1 MRNVL
6 EINKNGLYICK
17 SFRYNTL
24 GGAKMKYSIEIGK
37 IIEGALKHDHIK
49 VLNYTNQLISKLEA
63 DEETRAAAKFKKL
76 LSAQVETSLVAMANT
91 KNTSIPVDSESRTS
105 LADIIYP
112 DQNSV
117 EVILSKNNTEKLES
131 FILSYKNAD
140 KLNDLGIGVSN
151 SLLLYGPP
159 GCGKTKCAY
168 LVAKQLNLPLV
179 VARLDSLISSYLGTT
194 AKNIRNLFEFAQ
206 KIPCVL
212 FLDEFDAI
220 AKARDDNNELGEL
233 KRVVNSLLQNV
244 DAMSS
249 DSLILAATNH
259 QQLLDSAVWRRFD
272 YKLEIEL
279 PDKEAIG
286 KLIRLFTNCMG
297 NLSEKEVM
305 ELATLFYGLSGAE
318 IEELITN
325 SIRNSIIRNITFNKK
340 NIYEE
345 YFVSRNIL
353 PQNCNESR
361 ELLQIKAKY
370 LRKCNEKV
378 FSLQTIADVLGS
390 SKTTIQKIIK
400 EGDACE

>member
-1 MRNVL
+1 
-6 EINKNGLYICK
+6 
-17 SFRYNTL
+17 
-24 GGAKMKYSIEIGK
+24 MKYSIEIGK
-37 IIEGALKHDHIK
+37 IIEGSLKHDQIK
-49 VLNYTNQLISKLEA
+49 VINYTNQLISKLET
-63 DEETRAAAKFKKL
+63 DGETRAAAKFKKL
-76 LSAQVETSLVAMANT
+76 LSAQTEMSLSAMGNNT
-91 KNTSIPVDSESRTS
+91 KSLSIPVDTESRTM

-112 DQNSV
+112 DENNI
-117 EVILSKNNTEKLES
+117 EVILSKRNADKLDS

-151 SLLLYGPP
+151 TLLLYGPP

-168 LVAKQLNLPLV
+168 LIAKQLNLPLV
-179 VARLDSLISSYLGTT
+179 IARLDSLISSYLGTT

-244 DAMSS
+244 DSMSK
-249 DSLILAATNH
+249 DSLLLAATNH

-279 PDKEAIG
+279 PDKEAIS
-286 KLIRLFTNCMG
+286 KLIYLFTGHMG
-297 NLSEKEVM
+297 TLSEKDVA
-305 ELATLFYGLSGAE
+305 ELSTLFSGLSGAE
-318 IEELITN
+318 IEELITK
-325 SIRNSIIRNITFNKK
+325 SIRNAVIHNHSFDKK

-345 YFVSRNIL
+345 YFILQNVL
-353 PQNCNESR
+353 PQNCNDAR
-361 ELLQIKAKY
+361 KLLQIKAKY
-370 LRKCNEKV
+370 LRKCNEKT
-378 FSLQTIADVLGS
+378 FSLQVIADVLGS

-400 EGDACE
+400 EADIHE

>member
-1 MRNVL
+1 
-6 EINKNGLYICK
+6 
-17 SFRYNTL
+17 
-24 GGAKMKYSIEIGK
+24 MKYSIEIGK
-37 IIEGALKHDHIK
+37 IIEGSLKHDQTK
-49 VLNYTNQLISKLEA
+49 VINYTNQLISKLET
-63 DEETRAAAKFKKL
+63 DGETRAVAKFKKL
-76 LSAQVETSLVAMANT
+76 LSAQTEMSLTAMGNNA
-91 KNTSIPVDSESRTS
+91 KSLSIPVDTESRTT

-112 DQNSV
+112 DENNI
-117 EVILSKNNTEKLES
+117 EVILSKRNADKLDS

-151 SLLLYGPP
+151 TLLLYGPP

-168 LVAKQLNLPLV
+168 LIAKQLNLPLV
-179 VARLDSLISSYLGTT
+179 IARLDSLISSYLGTT

-244 DAMSS
+244 DSMSK
-249 DSLILAATNH
+249 DSLLLAATNH

-279 PDKEAIG
+279 PDKEAIS
-286 KLIRLFTNCMG
+286 KLIYLFTVHMG
-297 NLSEKEVM
+297 TLSEKDVT
-305 ELATLFYGLSGAE
+305 ELSTLFFGLSGAE
-318 IEELITN
+318 IEELITK
-325 SIRNSIIRNITFNKK
+325 SIRNAVIHNHSFDKK

-345 YFVSRNIL
+345 YFILQNIL
-353 PQNCNESR
+353 PQNCNDTR
-361 ELLQIKAKY
+361 KLLQIKAKY
-370 LRKCNEKV
+370 LRKCNEKI
-378 FSLQTIADVLGS
+378 FSLQVIADVLGS

-400 EGDACE
+400 EADIHE

>member
-1 MRNVL
+1 
-6 EINKNGLYICK
+6 
-17 SFRYNTL
+17 
-24 GGAKMKYSIEIGK
+24 MKYSIEIGK
-37 IIEGALKHDHIK
+37 IIEGSLKHDQTK
-49 VLNYTNQLISKLEA
+49 VINYTNQLISKLET
-63 DEETRAAAKFKKL
+63 DGETRAVAKFKKL
-76 LSAQVETSLVAMANT
+76 LSAQTEMSLTAMGNNA
-91 KNTSIPVDSESRTS
+91 KSLSIPVDTESRTT

-112 DQNSV
+112 DENNI
-117 EVILSKNNTEKLES
+117 EVILSKRNADKLDS

-151 SLLLYGPP
+151 TLLLYGPP

-168 LVAKQLNLPLV
+168 LIAKQLNLPLV
-179 VARLDSLISSYLGTT
+179 IARLDSLISSYLGTT

-244 DAMSS
+244 DSMSK
-249 DSLILAATNH
+249 DSLLLAATNH

-279 PDKEAIG
+279 PDKEAIS
-286 KLIRLFTNCMG
+286 KLIYLFTGHMG
-297 NLSEKEVM
+297 TLSEKDVT
-305 ELATLFYGLSGAE
+305 ELSTLFFGLSGAE
-318 IEELITN
+318 IEELITK
-325 SIRNSIIRNITFNKK
+325 SIRNAVIHNHSFDKK

-345 YFVSRNIL
+345 YFILQNIL
-353 PQNCNESR
+353 PQNCNDTR
-361 ELLQIKAKY
+361 KLLQIKAKY
-370 LRKCNEKV
+370 LRKCNEKI
-378 FSLQTIADVLGS
+378 FSLQVIADVLGS

-400 EGDACE
+400 EAE

>member
-1 MRNVL
+1 
-6 EINKNGLYICK
+6 
-17 SFRYNTL
+17 
-24 GGAKMKYSIEIGK
+24 MKYSIEIGK
-37 IIEGALKHDHIK
+37 IIEGSLKHDQTK
-49 VLNYTNQLISKLEA
+49 VINYTNQLISKLET
-63 DEETRAAAKFKKL
+63 DGETRAVAKFKKL
-76 LSAQVETSLVAMANT
+76 LSAQTEMSLTAMGNNAKSLSN
-91 KNTSIPVDSESRTS
+91 PVDTESRTT

-112 DQNSV
+112 DENNI
-117 EVILSKNNTEKLES
+117 EVILSKRNADKLDS

-151 SLLLYGPP
+151 TLLLYGPP

-168 LVAKQLNLPLV
+168 LIAKQLNLPLV
-179 VARLDSLISSYLGTT
+179 IARLDSLISSYLGTT

-244 DAMSS
+244 DSMSK
-249 DSLILAATNH
+249 DSLLLAATNH

-279 PDKEAIG
+279 PDKEAIS
-286 KLIRLFTNCMG
+286 KLIYLFTGHMG
-297 NLSEKEVM
+297 TLSEKDVT
-305 ELATLFYGLSGAE
+305 ELSTLFFGLSGAE
-318 IEELITN
+318 IEELITK
-325 SIRNSIIRNITFNKK
+325 SIRNAVIHNHSFDKK

-345 YFVSRNIL
+345 YFILQNIL
-353 PQNCNESR
+353 PQNCNDTR
-361 ELLQIKAKY
+361 KLLQIKAKY
-370 LRKCNEKV
+370 LRKCNEKI
-378 FSLQTIADVLGS
+378 FSLQVIADVLGS

-400 EGDACE
+400 EADIHE

>member
-1 MRNVL
+1 
-6 EINKNGLYICK
+6 
-17 SFRYNTL
+17 
-24 GGAKMKYSIEIGK
+24 MKYSIEIGK
-37 IIEGALKHDHIK
+37 IIEGSLKHDQTK
-49 VLNYTNQLISKLEA
+49 VINYTNQLISKLET
-63 DEETRAAAKFKKL
+63 DGETRAVAKFKKL
-76 LSAQVETSLVAMANT
+76 LSAQTEMSLSAMGNNT
-91 KNTSIPVDSESRTS
+91 KNLSIPVDTESRTT

-112 DQNSV
+112 DENNI
-117 EVILSKNNTEKLES
+117 EVILSKRNADKLDS

-151 SLLLYGPP
+151 TLLLYGPP

-168 LVAKQLNLPLV
+168 LIAKQLNLPLV
-179 VARLDSLISSYLGTT
+179 IARLDSLISSYLGTT

-244 DAMSS
+244 DSMSK
-249 DSLILAATNH
+249 DSLLLAATNH

-279 PDKEAIG
+279 PDKEAIS
-286 KLIRLFTNCMG
+286 KLIYLFTGHMG
-297 NLSEKEVM
+297 TLGEKDVAELS
-305 ELATLFYGLSGAE
+305 TLFYGLSGAE
-318 IEELITN
+318 IEELITK
-325 SIRNSIIRNITFNKK
+325 SIRNAVIHNHSFHKK

-345 YFVSRNIL
+345 YFILQNIL
-353 PQNCNESR
+353 PQNCNDTR
-361 ELLQIKAKY
+361 KLLQIKAKY
-370 LRKCNEKV
+370 LRKCNEKI
-378 FSLQTIADVLGS
+378 FSLQVIADVLGS

-400 EGDACE
+400 EADMHE

>member
-1 MRNVL
+1 
-6 EINKNGLYICK
+6 
-17 SFRYNTL
+17 
-24 GGAKMKYSIEIGK
+24 MKYSIEIGK
-37 IIEGALKHDHIK
+37 IIEGSLKHDQTK
-49 VLNYTNQLISKLEA
+49 VINYTNQLISKLET
-63 DEETRAAAKFKKL
+63 DGETRAVAKFKKL
-76 LSAQVETSLVAMANT
+76 LSAQTEMSLTAMGNNA
-91 KNTSIPVDSESRTS
+91 KSLSIPVDTESRTT

-112 DQNSV
+112 DENNI
-117 EVILSKNNTEKLES
+117 EVILSKRNADKLDS

-151 SLLLYGPP
+151 TLLLYGPP

-168 LVAKQLNLPLV
+168 LIAKQLNLPLV
-179 VARLDSLISSYLGTT
+179 IARLDSLISSYLGTT

-244 DAMSS
+244 DSMSK
-249 DSLILAATNH
+249 DSLLLAATNH

-279 PDKEAIG
+279 PDKEAIS
-286 KLIRLFTNCMG
+286 KLIYLFAGHMG
-297 NLSEKEVM
+297 TLSEKDVT
-305 ELATLFYGLSGAE
+305 ELSTLFYGLSGAE
-318 IEELITN
+318 IEELITK
-325 SIRNSIIRNITFNKK
+325 SIRNAVIHNHFFDKK

-345 YFVSRNIL
+345 YFILQNIL
-353 PQNCNESR
+353 PQNCNDTR
-361 ELLQIKAKY
+361 KLLQIKAKY
-370 LRKCNEKV
+370 LRKCNEKI
-378 FSLQTIADVLGS
+378 FSLQVIADVLGS

-400 EGDACE
+400 EADIHE

>member
-1 MRNVL
+1 
-6 EINKNGLYICK
+6 
-17 SFRYNTL
+17 
-24 GGAKMKYSIEIGK
+24 MKYSIEIGK
-37 IIEGALKHDHIK
+37 IIEGSLKHDQTK
-49 VLNYTNQLISKLEA
+49 VINYTNQLISKLET
-63 DEETRAAAKFKKL
+63 DGETRAVAKFKKL
-76 LSAQVETSLVAMANT
+76 LSAQTEMSLSAMGNNT
-91 KNTSIPVDSESRTS
+91 KSLSIPVDTESRTT

-112 DQNSV
+112 DENNI
-117 EVILSKNNTEKLES
+117 EVILSKRNADKLDS

-151 SLLLYGPP
+151 TLLLYGPP

-168 LVAKQLNLPLV
+168 LIAKQLNLPLV
-179 VARLDSLISSYLGTT
+179 IARLDSLISSYLGTT

-244 DAMSS
+244 DSMSK
-249 DSLILAATNH
+249 DSLLLAATNH

-279 PDKEAIG
+279 PDKEAIS
-286 KLIRLFTNCMG
+286 KLIYLFTGHMG
-297 NLSEKEVM
+297 TLDEKDVAELS
-305 ELATLFYGLSGAE
+305 TLFYGLSGAE
-318 IEELITN
+318 IEELITK
-325 SIRNSIIRNITFNKK
+325 SIRNAVIHNHSFDKK

-345 YFVSRNIL
+345 YFILQNIL
-353 PQNCNESR
+353 PQNCNDTR
-361 ELLQIKAKY
+361 KLLQIKAKY
-370 LRKCNEKV
+370 LRKCNEKI
-378 FSLQTIADVLGS
+378 FSLQVIADVLGS

-400 EGDACE
+400 EADMHE